1 MKNNRLLK
9 YLKKD
14 ITFASCLKKY
24 KNSISISPI
33 RHYIDEKGD
42 FYIEYREE
50 DVKKLLHKYKVN
62 YANI

>member
-24 KNSISISPI
+24 KNSISINPI
-33 RHYIDEKGD
+33 RNYIDEKGD
-42 FYIEYREE
+42 FYIEFREE
-50 DVKKLLHKYKVN
+50 DVKELFRRYKVK
-62 YANI
+62 YANL